1 MTRRKV
7 MIHILTHRAG
17 LTMPPFFE
25 DVYALDHIDEQGDNA
40 HIENLFACS
49 EDEPEVS
56 ELLVEGRLV
65 TTTHRV
71 ELLYVEDFSSDMG
84 TSTTRIGFDR
94 AAPELITMLRSGA
107 VSTALVFE
115 NKRRN
120 ICIYN
125 APSVGFEICISTVKV
140 ENELLEKG
148 RLTLDYYV
156 EIHGTQTDHC
166 KLEIT
171 VRDAED

>member
-1 MTRRKV
+1 MTRRNV
-7 MIHILTHRAG
+7 MIRILTHRAG
-17 LTMPPFFE
+17 VMTGDIPRGRFE
-25 DVYALDHIDEQGDNA
+25 LHSADDEAMRAQL
-40 HIENLFACS
+40 EELFACS

-125 APSVGFEICISTVKV
+125 APSVGFEVCISTVKV

-148 RLTLDYYV
+148 RLALDYYI
-156 EIHGTQTDHC
+156 EIHGAQTDHC
-166 KLEIT
+166 RLEIT
-171 VRDAED
+171 VRDAEP